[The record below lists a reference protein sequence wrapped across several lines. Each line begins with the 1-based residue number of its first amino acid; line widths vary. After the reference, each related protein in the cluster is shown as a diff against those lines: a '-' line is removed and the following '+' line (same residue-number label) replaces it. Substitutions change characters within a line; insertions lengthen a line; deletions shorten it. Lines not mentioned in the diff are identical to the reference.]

1 MFKQYFVK
9 FSIIIGILATTAISG
24 KSHNLLLEKSFN
36 VSQNQTLTLSADGG
50 DVELS
55 AWDKS
60 EVLIQIFGKNKVK
73 RYFNFDFSQN
83 ADGVKFDS
91 DQRRHSWFNFFSSI
105 SIYYKITV
113 PKKFNITAKTAGG
126 DILISAISGN
136 IELKTSGG
144 DIKVVNSTG
153 EISSHTSGGNI
164 QLLSCTGNTNSVTSG
179 GDINGKNLIG
189 NFFAKTSGGD
199 ISASIKNGK
208 VESKTS
214 GGDIT
219 INVDGENR
227 GISASTSGGDISIK
241 LAPQMKADIK
251 LRAVGGDIDRSLENL
266 TVEQAS
272 SSKFYGK
279 LNGGGNLI
287 ECKTSG
293 GDISIASK

>member
-1 MFKQYFVK
+1 MFKQYFIKLV
-9 FSIIIGILATTAISG
+9 ILTGILATTVISG
-24 KSHNLLLEKSFN
+24 KSHNLLLEKSFT

-55 AWDKS
+55 TWSKS
-60 EVLIQIFGKNKVK
+60 EVLIQIFGNKKVK
-73 RYFNFDFSQN
+73 RDYNFDFSQN
-83 ADGVKFDS
+83 TDGVKFDA
-91 DQRRHSWFNFFSSI
+91 DQRRHNWFNFFSSM

-113 PKKFNITAKTAGG
+113 PEKFNVTAKTAGG
-126 DILISAISGN
+126 DILISALEGRMK
-136 IELKTSGG
+136 LKSSGG

-153 EISSHTSGGNI
+153 EISSHTSGGDI
-164 QLLSCTGNTNSVTSG
+164 QILNCTGNTKSVTSG
-179 GDINGKNLIG
+179 GDINGENLIG
-189 NFFAKTSGGD
+189 DFFAKTSGGD
-199 ISASIKNGK
+199 ISANIKNGK

-219 INVDGENR
+219 LNVDGENK

-241 LAPQMKADIK
+241 LAPLMKADIK
-251 LRAVGGDIDRSLENL
+251 LRAVGGDIDKNLENL

-287 ECKTSG
+287 ECKTAG